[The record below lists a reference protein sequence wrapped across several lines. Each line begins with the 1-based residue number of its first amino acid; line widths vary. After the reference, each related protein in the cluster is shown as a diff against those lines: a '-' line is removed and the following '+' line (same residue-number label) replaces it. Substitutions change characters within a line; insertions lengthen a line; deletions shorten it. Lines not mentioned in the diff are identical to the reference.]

1 MKRSNPYSFSSAI
14 RRKRPRIESSEL
26 NYSSED
32 VGITGFSIPNTPV
45 LLVEPQYQQIRYRS
59 PIRLSSSKSDGSSFL
74 SALRTSKRTV
84 GADVIRNEIFSD
96 NFSETNLQNY
106 QPIEYYGTDEL
117 PNEAPTDDK
126 FWLEI
131 VILLISIVS
140 ILLGYSS
147 SWYGHLLLKR
157 VKKTRTEG
165 TIQIGNHGIYF
176 NFTV

>member
-32 VGITGFSIPNTPV
+32 VGVNDFPSAMSPNTPV

-59 PIRLSSSKSDGSSFL
+59 PIRLSSSISDGSSFL

-84 GADVIRNEIFSD
+84 GADVMRNEIFSD

-106 QPIEYYGTDEL
+106 QPIENYNTDEL
-117 PNEAPTDDK
+117 PNEAPADDK
-126 FWLEI
+126 YWLET

-140 ILLGYSS
+140 ILLGYLSS
-147 SWYGHLLLKR
+147 
-157 VKKTRTEG
+157 
-165 TIQIGNHGIYF
+165 
-176 NFTV
+176 